1 MARKKID
8 ETIRQKVI
16 KAEASGLSMRKI
28 AKEYGVSLSSVSR
41 IVKEEDA
48 PKAQQGIIAEKD
60 RAERKKRIVEL
71 EKRIAELEKKIFEIE
86 ASKR

>member
-1 MARKKID
+1 MAQKKID

-16 KAEASGLSMRKI
+16 KAEASGLPMRKI

-41 IVKEEDA
+41 IVKEEGM
-48 PKAQQGIIAEKD
+48 PKAQQEVIAEKD
-60 RAERKKRIVEL
+60 RAERKKRIEEL

>member
-41 IVKEEDA
+41 IVKEEGA
-48 PKAQQGIIAEKD
+48 PKAQQRVIAEKD
-60 RAERKKRIVEL
+60 RAARKKRIVEL